1 MRFKKLVSGL
11 LACALVATSVFTGD
25 VATAKAEQ
33 TAEPAA
39 EIVSGDPIPVS
50 TYNFQVSGDNAQG
63 TLGSGVV
70 LKSSPNNAANS
81 PELNDYTEAP
91 KFVAGRSGKAGDYA
105 VDTEGKHGIV
115 LPDKQLG
122 ENYTVSFWVKPT
134 DVTKGK
140 WATSVLFVGRSEVTA
155 EPAQWVSMCTADNK
169 GTLDC
174 WSLGNSDNRQIALK
188 QDEWQMLTIVQ
199 SGEGAK
205 FYLNGE
211 KKIDKSTGYHKAM
224 VDANQYIALGTNHWD
239 GNFYG
244 CYDDVS
250 VYNQTLTDDQV
261 YRLYSGKGEKELFTE
276 GAFSIDPSEAFKLL
290 KAKSRTVS
298 AVLPNG
304 VSKENVTVSFAS
316 NKPEFAAVDAET
328 GEVTGVAAGTATIT
342 ATATYKDSTV
352 QPKTATVDVTVE
364 EPKGNALAADYD
376 FANSTGKILK
386 DISGNGHD
394 ATIHGADAKF
404 ENGALVFHGGK
415 KDAADPDYVD
425 LPIGILESLDD
436 PEQFTIEVE
445 FSKTDDVL
453 NAWLF
458 CLGATPSEPGY
469 NYLFL
474 SPNFENTKL
483 RSGIRGNSGTGTAT
497 EKLFNTSSVPE
508 KGKSY
513 TVYMVFDQGKISLY
527 WNGIKIQGEGGK
539 EFLDSGYSLMED
551 VVKNGCKGDYANI
564 LGYIGKS
571 CWSPDEYYK
580 GTVSKFKIHNKVMTD
595 DEVAETFSETFNKI
609 FKADIEKSLLGDK
622 NEAMD
627 KVLYNLPLPSNYEGA
642 AITWTSNKPEVISA
656 DGTVNNQ
663 AANTDVELTATV
675 VSGKLTGTAKFN
687 FTVLPA
693 DRSSLAEP
701 VENAKKAKE
710 DPFRS
715 DKSKAELESLIAKA
729 ATVNQSGIE
738 KLIADINKAIEKA
751 DYSPLYMNPFTEIKD
766 DFNPAISDMITLS
779 PNKTATVKKDGV
791 EVPASVKDAVE
802 ITYESL
808 APEVATVDENGTVS
822 GKTVGYAMIVTKL
835 SAKYDQFT
843 LEYYTLV
850 KVDLNM
856 NGVKASAKAASLAK
870 GKTTTVKLTIPKEI
884 SDLKPT
890 KTYRATGAVSVN
902 KTTGKITAKSAG
914 TGKVYVKVSAAGKSI
929 TKSFN
934 VNVGELT
941 GPATVKVKKSITLK
955 VKGLKGKVAWSLD
968 KNGKKLATI
977 KNGKLTAKKK
987 AGKVKVT
994 AKVGKVTMTKTITIK
1009 KK

>member
-39 EIVSGDPIPVS
+39 EIVSGDPVPMA
-50 TYNFQVSGDNAQG
+50 TYNFDVSGDNGTPTLGEGVEAL
-63 TLGSGVV
+63 TLGSAG
-70 LKSSPNNAANS
+70 AATVES
-81 PELNDYTEAP
+81 TDFVDGRTE
-91 KFVAGRSGKAGDYA
+91 VAGNKAVNLGGKFGLR
-105 VDTEGKHGIV
+105 
-115 LPDKQLG
+115 LPQKNIG
-122 ENYTVSFWVKPT
+122 ANYTVSMWVKRT
-134 DVTKGK
+134 DDIANNFQPVLWLGEGAQYIAAAGAWHEGAPGTT
-140 WATSVLFVGRSEVTA
+140 TSDCIMWGGGLIASE
-155 EPAQWVSMCTADNK
+155 EPRFTLAKDQW
-169 GTLDC
+169 
-174 WSLGNSDNRQIALK
+174 
-188 QDEWQMLTIVQ
+188 EMLTISQHGKSVSLYKNGKCLSTIAKDNLLQ
-199 SGEGAK
+199 ALDGENK
-205 FYLNGE
+205 Q
-211 KKIDKSTGYHKAM
+211 I
-224 VDANQYIALGTNHWD
+224 YIGVNPHEAD
-239 GNFYG
+239 GLFKG
-244 CYDDVS
+244 VIDDVS

-261 YRLYSGKGEKELFTE
+261 YRLYAGKGEKDLFTE
-276 GAFSIDPSEAFKLL
+276 GTLSLDPNEPFRVMKG
-290 KAKSRTVS
+290 KTKTVS
-298 AVLPNG
+298 ATIPSG
-304 VSKENVTVSFAS
+304 VSKENVTVSFES
-316 NKPEFAAVDAET
+316 NKPEFATVDAKT
-328 GEVTGVAAGTATIT
+328 GVVTGVAAGTATIT

-364 EPKGNALAADYD
+364 ESKGNALAVDYD
-376 FANSTGKILK
+376 FANSTGKLLK

-394 ATIHGADAKF
+394 ATIHGAEAKF

-415 KDAADPDYVD
+415 SNAADPDYVD

-458 CLGATPSEPGY
+458 CLGATPSNPGY

-551 VVKNGCKGDYANI
+551 VVKNGCKGDYAKI

-571 CWSPDEYYK
+571 CWSPDDYYK
-580 GTVSKFKIHNKVMTD
+580 GTVSKFKIHNKVMSD

-609 FKADIEKSLLGDK
+609 FKADIEKNLLGDK

-627 KVLYNLPLPSNYEGA
+627 KVLYNLPLPTNYEGA
-642 AITWTSNKPEVISA
+642 AITWTSNKPEVITT

-675 VSGKLTGTAKFN
+675 VSGKLTGTATFK

-738 KLIADINKAIEKA
+738 KLIADINRAIEKA
-751 DYSPLYMNPFTEIKD
+751 DYSPLYMNPFTEIAD

-779 PNKTATVKKDGV
+779 PNKTATVKKDGI
-791 EVPASVKDAVE
+791 EVPATVKDAVE

-808 APEVATVDENGTVS
+808 APEVATVDENGTVT

-968 KNGKKLATI
+968 KKGKKLATI